1 MLLFGTCTG
10 TRISFSALLS
20 GPWPVCTEV
29 KSGTF
34 MYAPQQPGYACFFWG
49 KYFCKCLL
57 FKAGWQ
63 TISAGLSWT
72 RCFFK
77 APPYYDRS
85 LAHTHTHPHTQGKD
99 RPGFCEISSY
109 NFIPFFERGISA
121 DTVKTST
128 WRQDEE
134 QKTMKFNNLEEGRKK
149 CKLVPQSQR
158 EGGGTMERTLRC
170 SDVFL

>member
-1 MLLFGTCTG
+1 MEPALEPESLSLRFYLG
-10 TRISFSALLS
+10 RDRSALRSSQELS
-20 GPWPVCTEV
+20 CTRLSSLDMLV
-29 KSGTF
+29 FLG
-34 MYAPQQPGYACFFWG
+34 G